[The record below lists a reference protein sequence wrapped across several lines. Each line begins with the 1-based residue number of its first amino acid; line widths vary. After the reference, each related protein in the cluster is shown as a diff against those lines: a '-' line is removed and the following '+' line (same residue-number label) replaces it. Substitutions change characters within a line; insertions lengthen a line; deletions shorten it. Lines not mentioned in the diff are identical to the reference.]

1 MVETREERGWQ
12 AADNNVNLLGGEE
25 NKKGTVGVVVVGGPN
40 GHGLS
45 VSLLCHVR
53 R

>member
-25 NKKGTVGVVVVGGPN
+25 NKEGNCRGGS
-40 GHGLS
+40 GRWS
-45 VSLLCHVR
+45 
-53 R
+53 